1 MLDSKYIFLH
11 KIDMVDSSQLI
22 IVSLVLLSN
31 IKDTLLLI
39 SKMFNLK
46 TKKKRRK
53 KKKNFKNAFA

>member
-1 MLDSKYIFLH
+1 
-11 KIDMVDSSQLI
+11 MVDSSQLI